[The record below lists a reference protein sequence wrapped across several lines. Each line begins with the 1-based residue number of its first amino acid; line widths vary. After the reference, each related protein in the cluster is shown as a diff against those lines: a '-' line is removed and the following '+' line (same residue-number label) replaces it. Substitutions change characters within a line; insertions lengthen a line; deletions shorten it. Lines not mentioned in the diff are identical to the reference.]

1 MPPVL
6 LHSFLRI
13 DWIPI
18 FFIVNLAIVLSSPS
32 PFSSPPHRLLFLL
45 ELPPR
50 ENNMISQGMDL
61 EVQRTVTEDLKRSK
75 GGIRKR

>member
-1 MPPVL
+1 MLPVL

-18 FFIVNLAIVLSSPS
+18 FFLVNLAIVLSSP
-32 PFSSPPHRLLFLL
+32 PPRLLFLL

-50 ENNMISQGMDL
+50 GNNMIGQGTDL
-61 EVQRTVTEDLKRSK
+61 DVQRTISEDLKRSK
-75 GGIRKR
+75 EGIEKR